1 MTPDFTVSHKKG
13 RAQTAQGNAASQ
25 ATSQAT
31 SSSSAT
37 SSTPMKMV
45 TCWNKFKEFQQEVI
59 PIIENIIRDEA
70 VSNHPFTQRWA
81 SAKIT
86 ANSTFR
92 TVASNLALKDIQEYR
107 QFLMTAPKLTDT
119 SSLVA
124 RTRVALGFSIISN
137 LWHMLKSRKLS

>member
-45 TCWNKFKEFQQEVI
+45 TCWNKFKEFQEEVV

-86 ANSTFR
+86 AHSTFC

-107 QFLMTAPKLTDT
+107 
-119 SSLVA
+119 
-124 RTRVALGFSIISN
+124 
-137 LWHMLKSRKLS
+137 